1 MQIQETTGLLGHWS
15 KKMKI
20 IYKVE
25 NIETGRKFE
34 FDSNEKLLICKNEG
48 DLGKLER
55 WIDLESASDFEKSR
69 EDDRREF
76 LENNVLKIEIHV
88 PDDFTIQEENITDKY
103 EEQLKF
109 RKNQKR
115 KEFAND
121 TLIFINTIIQDWTVQ
136 NKLTLLSREDVK
148 GALTFL
154 TNGSIE
160 QSLSLVM
167 SLPTDSL
174 LTQEVKD
181 KVIAYLT
188 DKVGAFNAIVWE

>member
-1 MQIQETTGLLGHWS
+1 
-15 KKMKI
+15 MKLT
-20 IYKVE
+20 YKVH
-25 NIETGRKFE
+25 NIQYDRTSS
-34 FDSNEKLLICKNEG
+34 FDSEETMNIRINEG
-48 DLGKLER
+48 DFGKFER
-55 WIDLESASDFEKSR
+55 WIDINQASDFEKSR

-76 LENNVLKIEIHV
+76 LENDILKTQIHV
-88 PDDFTIQEENITDKY
+88 PNDFTLSTEDITLKY

-121 TLIFINTIIQDWTVQ
+121 TLIYINTIIQDWTVQ
-136 NKLTLLSREDVK
+136 NKLTMLSREDIK

-154 TNGSIE
+154 NNGSIE
-160 QSLSLVM
+160 QSLGIIM

-181 KVIAYLT
+181 KVVAYLT
-188 DKVGAFNAIVWE
+188 DKVGVFNAIIWE